1 MAVKHRNLYLYLA
14 LACFVGII
22 LIFIFDGYMGLYD
35 TLIMDNGQYQQKV
48 EADQW
53 SQPERYGYL
62 TSTGVEQGGKID
74 FTYTIENHRFSEYAA
89 AVSITLWYNDANIGT
104 IGFIPDKP
112 TIIRAFGKA
121 ELKWSVDAAKFVPAD
136 YPAEQNFNLTMIIKR
151 GDIERKI
158 MINVSPSPYGI
169 KITPPPPG

>member
-1 MAVKHRNLYLYLA
+1 MAVKHKNLYLYLT
-14 LACFVGII
+14 LACFMGII

-62 TSTGVEQGGKID
+62 ASAGVERGGIID
-74 FTYTIENHRFSEYAA
+74 FTYTVENHRFSEYTAD
-89 AVSITLWYNDANIGT
+89 VSITLWHNKAKIGD

-112 TIIRAFGKA
+112 TIIPAFDKA
-121 ELKWSVDAAKFVPAD
+121 ELKWSLDTSNIFPED
-136 YPAEQNFNLTMIIKR
+136 YPAEQGYNLNMVIRR
-151 GDIERKI
+151 GEIERKI
-158 MINVSPSPYGI
+158 NININPSPYPV
-169 KITPPPPG
+169 KTPLTPPQ